1 MIDPTTF
8 EYKDNR
14 WQDLYTF
21 LKSKGF
27 DVYSPG
33 QYVGECK
40 SPYVVVRYDGTTQI
54 TNASSHWD
62 LYAVMCYVPQNQYSK
77 LETLTTEVR
86 IAMEELRP
94 MFLKFYEQTSMSAYD
109 EAARAHYTSTEYR
122 NAKKD

>member
-14 WQDLYTF
+14 WQDLYMF

-33 QYVGECK
+33 QHVGECK